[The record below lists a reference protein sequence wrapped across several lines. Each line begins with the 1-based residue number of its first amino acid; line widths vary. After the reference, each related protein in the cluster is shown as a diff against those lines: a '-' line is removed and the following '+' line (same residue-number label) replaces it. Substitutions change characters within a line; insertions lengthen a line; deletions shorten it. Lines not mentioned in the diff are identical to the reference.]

1 VKSTVEWPLSTN
13 PPYGCSWPVSDRRV
27 SRSRPAQTGL
37 NLSLLG
43 DLQRIVHF
51 DSEIPDGALKFA
63 MTEEKL
69 IGAEISGPS
78 VD

>member
-1 VKSTVEWPLSTN
+1 MAA
-13 PPYGCSWPVSDRRV
+13 YGRQ
-27 SRSRPAQTGL
+27 RPSSLAVAPARTGL

-69 IGAEISGPS
+69 NGAEISGPS

>member
-1 VKSTVEWPLSTN
+1 MATPNGK
-13 PPYGCSWPVSDRRV
+13 SWPVSDRRV
-27 SRSRPAQTGL
+27 SRSLTGPGGTKL
-37 NLSLLG
+37 RLLG
-43 DLQRIVHF
+43 DLQRIVRF

-69 IGAEISGPS
+69 NGAEIYGPS